1 MLLGLA
7 PGFGIAQQRQALDAS
22 GGVTVVGQWANDDD
36 VRPELVTSFDLFLEA
51 RLHQGTVHLYV
62 EANTSPFRDGVSR
75 RIPEVNTDAGTALN
89 RSGEGRIQISELRL
103 TWPIFQGS
111 HVHLG
116 LLDATGFLDVSQI
129 ANDENLFFLGGPFVN
144 NPTIEFPDYALGAGL
159 DGGLTDNGKLCYA
172 VILTSSNGLADNPDV
187 SSPVWISSIRLSA
200 EF

>member
-1 MLLGLA
+1 
-7 PGFGIAQQRQALDAS
+7 
-22 GGVTVVGQWANDDD
+22 VVA
-36 VRPELVTSFDLFLEA
+36 SFDLFLKA
-51 RLHQGTVHLYV
+51 SLLRGTVHLYV
-62 EANTSPFRDGVSR
+62 EGNTTPFHDGVSR
-75 RIPEVNTDAGTALN
+75 RIPEANTDAGTALN
-89 RSGEGRIQISELRL
+89 RSGEGRIQVSELRL
-103 TWPIFQGS
+103 IWPIFQGS